1 MSTEKNKKKT
11 TKKKR
16 DYKREN
22 KIYKSKPE
30 QIKLRSARNKARR
43 QAIKEGRAK
52 VGDGTSVEHIK
63 PLSKGGK
70 NVWNNCITACKPCN
84 WRKGDKVGPE
94 WRPRYKPYTPGY
106 YELVRK
112 RKQLDFTIRH
122 PSWYQWLDLDVKT
135 S

>member
-1 MSTEKNKKKT
+1 MLLEIAAANAAFGVLKT
-11 TKKKR
+11 ALSNGR
-16 DYKREN
+16 DLYECGYCGERHL
-22 KIYKSKPE
+22 KSE
-30 QIKLRSARNKARR
+30 LTTDHVQ
-43 QAIKEGRAK
+43 
-52 VGDGTSVEHIK
+52 

>member
-16 DYKREN
+16 DYIREN

-70 NVWNNCITACKPCN
+70 NT
-84 WRKGDKVGPE
+84 RKNTKIVSFADNSSFDRNSDRSVRKN
-94 WRPRYKPYTPGY
+94 TPGIF
-106 YELVRK
+106 LK
-112 RKQLDFTIRH
+112 KKKK
-122 PSWYQWLDLDVKT
+122 KT
-135 S
+135 ATKKSKKKSA